1 MNDLQRTN
9 DWYLLR
15 KGMITASQ
23 ISALL
28 GNHKEQMTEAEIE
41 EYKKANPKSRVTTKE
56 VPFSQASFTY
66 LDGKIAERFMTD
78 NAFLE
83 YQEQFGFENAAMRW
97 GTFWED
103 KARAEYEKLMG
114 LEVED
119 APFIE
124 LDGFERFAGGSPDG
138 IVKGTNSIVEFK
150 CPANPAVHLKH
161 FLYSKPQDLKED
173 NDQYYAQCQYNMLCA
188 ASYLGRK
195 VEFCDFVSYDP
206 RTSADK
212 QIKVLRLYPDE
223 DMQKTLLE
231 RTARAVEYER
241 EQIKKIKDSS
251 NTVLEY
257 EQLQDKD

>member
-1 MNDLQRTN
+1 MNELQRTN
-9 DWYLLR
+9 EWKLLR
-15 KGMITASQ
+15 KGMVTASQ
-23 ISALL
+23 VSALL
-28 GNHKEQMTEAEIE
+28 GNHKEPMTEEEIAALKAE
-41 EYKKANPKSRVTTKE
+41 NPKSRVTTKE
-56 VPFSQASFTY
+56 VPFSQASYTY

-78 NAFLE
+78 NAYLE

-103 KARAEYEKLMG
+103 TARTEYEKLMG
-114 LEVED
+114 VEVED

-138 IVKGTNSIVEFK
+138 IVKETNSIVEFK

-188 ASYLGRK
+188 KSYLGRE

-212 QIKVLRLYPDE
+212 QIKVLRLFPDAE
-223 DMQKTLLE
+223 LQKALLE
-231 RTARAVEYER
+231 RTALAVEYER
-241 EQIKKIKDSS
+241 EQIKMIKQST
-251 NTVLEY
+251 NKVLSY
-257 EQLQDKD
+257 E